1 MNVNMFDV
9 VVRGIITYLFTLLLT
24 RLMGR
29 KLISQ
34 MTFFDFVVGVSM
46 GSMAANLS
54 IGKNNSIINATSS
67 LITFTILT
75 ILVGYA
81 NIKSIRVRK
90 IVNSEPIILIDKGN
104 IVVNNMKRARIT
116 IDQLNMKLRENNFF
130 YLSDVEFA
138 LLENDGKLS
147 VLPKSNKAPLTPSDM
162 NIATTDKGLM
172 KDIIIDGNIINENL
186 NILGLDESWLNSQ
199 LKSKKIK
206 SVSEI
211 FYAGVDSNK
220 NLYMSKRSN

>member
-46 GSMAANLS
+46 ESMAANLS
-54 IGKNNSIINATSS
+54 IGKDNSIINATSS

-186 NILGLDESWLNSQ
+186 NILGLGESWLNSQ

-220 NLYMSKRSN
+220 NLYLSKRSN